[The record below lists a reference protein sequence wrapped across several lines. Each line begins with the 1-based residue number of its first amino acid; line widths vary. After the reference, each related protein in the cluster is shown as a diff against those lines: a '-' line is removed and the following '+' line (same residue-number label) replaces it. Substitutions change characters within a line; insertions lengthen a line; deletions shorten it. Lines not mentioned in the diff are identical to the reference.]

1 MQAPSPSATATLGIS
16 AISARHVT
24 LRHHVPGARYHLLQP
39 AAWVLTDKAS
49 GETQQGVTDRAV
61 FSIFGLEPATDYSLA
76 VEGAG
81 PLSLS
86 TPECA
91 GLVDARDHGAD
102 PALEDNGAALARAIA
117 ATPSGGTL
125 RICGGAFRTS
135 PLMLKSGMT
144 LEISADSGL
153 AAIHDRTSW
162 PILPAH
168 DADGQPLSSWEGVP
182 EAAYASLVTA
192 IGCQDLT
199 ICGEGFLDGGGA
211 EGDWWS
217 WPKETR
223 NGARRPRT
231 LFLSRCTKVTLA
243 GITVRNSPSWTVHP
257 LFCKNLTAAD
267 LRIWNP
273 SDSPNTDGLNP
284 ESCEDVQIEGVHFSV
299 GDDCIAIKAGKPV
312 PETGA
317 RDHLAATRHVSVR
330 NCLMERGHG
339 GLVIGSEMGGGV
351 QDVTVEHCSFR
362 QTDRG
367 LRIKTRRGR
376 GGSVGNVRFSD
387 CDMDGVDTA
396 FVANAFYFCDAD
408 GHSDFV
414 QSRALHPVTGETP
427 SVGAITIENIKV
439 TNLRLAL
446 GVFLGLPEAPMGP
459 VRISGVEASYDP
471 SAKAEVPVMAD
482 QVPTM
487 RHEDLVFEGAHVED
501 LRQRPARASPAA

>member
-1 MQAPSPSATATLGIS
+1 MSTEPATGSLCLS
-16 AISARHVT
+16 AISPRHIT
-24 LRHHVPGARYHLLQP
+24 LRYHVPGARYHLPEP
-39 AAWVLTDKAS
+39 AAWVLTDQGS
-49 GETQQGVTDRAV
+49 GEIRQGMTDRAV
-61 FSIFGLEPATDYSLA
+61 FSIFGLTPGADYVLA
-76 VEGAG
+76 IEGAE
-81 PLSLS
+81 PLAI
-86 TPECA
+86 PMPKCF

-102 PALEDNGAALARAIA
+102 PALADNGAALARAIA

-125 RICGGAFRTS
+125 RISGGTYRTS

-144 LEISADSGL
+144 LEIDADAGL
-153 AAIHDRTSW
+153 AAIHDRSHW
-162 PILPAH
+162 PILPAR
-168 DADGQPLSSWEGVP
+168 DEDGLPLSSWEGVP
-182 EAAYASLVTA
+182 EAAYASLITA
-192 IGCQDLT
+192 SGCHNLT

-211 EGDWWS
+211 EGGWWS

-231 LFLSRCTKVTLA
+231 LFLSRCTHVTLA

-257 LFCKNLTAAD
+257 LFCNGVTASD

-284 ESCEDVQIEGVHFSV
+284 ESCEDVRIEGVHFSV
-299 GDDCIAIKAGKPV
+299 GDDCIAIKAGKPE
-312 PETGA
+312 PESGA
-317 RDHLAATRHVSVR
+317 RDHLAPTRNVSVR

-351 QDVTVEHCSFR
+351 HDVTVEHCSFR

-376 GGSVGNVRFSD
+376 GGAVGNVRFSD

-396 FVANAFYFCDAD
+396 FAANAFYFCDAD
-408 GHSDFV
+408 GHSDLV
-414 QSRALHPVTGETP
+414 QSRKPYPVTGETP
-427 SVGAITIENIKV
+427 SIGAITIENIKV

-459 VRISGVEASYDP
+459 VRISSVEASYDP
-471 SAKAEVPVMAD
+471 AAKADVPVMAD
-482 QVPTM
+482 HVPPM

>member
-1 MQAPSPSATATLGIS
+1 MSTAPATGSLCLS
-16 AISARHVT
+16 AISPRHIT
-24 LRHHVPGARYHLLQP
+24 LRHHVPGARYSLPRP
-39 AAWVLTDKAS
+39 AAWVLTDMRS
-49 GETQQGVTDRAV
+49 GEKRQGVTDRAV
-61 FSIFGLEPATDYSLA
+61 FSIFGLEPAANYSLS

-81 PLSLS
+81 PLSIS
-86 TPECA
+86 TPECH

-102 PALEDNGAALARAIA
+102 TLLEDNGAALARAIG

-125 RICGGAFRTS
+125 RITGGIYRTS

-144 LEISADSGL
+144 LEIAKDSGL
-153 AAIHDRTSW
+153 AAIHDRGNW

-168 DADGQPLSSWEGVP
+168 DASGAPLSSWEGVP
-182 EAAYASLVTA
+182 EAAYASLITA
-192 IGCQDLT
+192 LGCDNLT
-199 ICGEGFLDGGGA
+199 ICGEGMLDGGGA

-231 LFLSRCTKVTLA
+231 VFLSRCTHVTLT

-257 LFCKNLTAAD
+257 LFCRDLTAAD

-284 ESCEDVQIEGVHFSV
+284 ESSEDVRIEGVHFSV

-317 RDHLAATRHVSVR
+317 RDHLAPTRNVSVR

-351 QDVTVEHCSFR
+351 HDVAVEHCSFS

-376 GGSVGNVRFSD
+376 GGAVGNVRFSD
-387 CDMDGVDTA
+387 CGMDGVDTA

-414 QSRALHPVTGETP
+414 QSRTPHPVTGETP

-459 VRISGVEASYDP
+459 IRISGVETSYDP
-471 SAKAEVPVMAD
+471 AARADVPVMAD
-482 QVPTM
+482 HVPAM

-501 LRQRPARASPAA
+501 LRQHPARASPAA